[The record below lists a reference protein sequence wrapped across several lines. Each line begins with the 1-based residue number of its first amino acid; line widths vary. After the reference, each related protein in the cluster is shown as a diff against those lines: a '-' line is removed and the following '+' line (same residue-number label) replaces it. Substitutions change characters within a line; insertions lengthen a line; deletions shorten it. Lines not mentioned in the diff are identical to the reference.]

1 MNTELLQL
9 LCWCAASIAA
19 VGVGL
24 TALGLH
30 TLKVLQLNQLRTF
43 FEYICGG
50 LGVYLM
56 VMFVFYRDSGG
67 ALNTP
72 WGQSAWLA
80 LALINIGL
88 GLSGLGT
95 NILKALKIDDYR
107 KLLAIISGATGI
119 YGLVIALA

>member
-1 MNTELLQL
+1 MNSENLQL
-9 LCWCAASIAA
+9 ILWCASSIAA
-19 VGVGL
+19 IGVGL

-30 TLKVLQLNQLRTF
+30 TLKILHLNQLRTF
-43 FEYICGG
+43 FEYVCGMLG
-50 LGVYLM
+50 LYLL

-67 ALNTP
+67 SLSNP

-80 LALINIGL
+80 LALINLSL

-95 NILKALKIDDYR
+95 NILKALKIDDLR

-119 YGLVIALA
+119 YGLVVALS